1 MGHAYTS
8 QGEVVIKHERFKADL
23 TPLDPACD
31 CPVCRRHTRAYIR
44 NLFVLKDFSAPL
56 LLSLHN
62 VYFYLRWMKTIRAA
76 IRTGT
81 LAQLPAPPEEKI
93 ER

>member
-1 MGHAYTS
+1 MSLRVTVLGSGTS
-8 QGEVVIKHERFKADL
+8 HGVPSIG
-23 TPLDPACD
+23 CD
-31 CPVCRRHTRAYIR
+31 CPVCRRHTRAYVR

-81 LAQLPAPPEEKI
+81 LSALKAPPEEKI
-93 ER
+93 G